1 MLINLINA
9 TINIEEREIL
19 KNVNFSVSENDF
31 IYIVGKVGS
40 GKSSLL
46 KSLYGELPI
55 KGDTTE
61 ILYYDLSKMKQH
73 QLPELRRELGIIFQ
87 DFQLLSDYTVQEN
100 LDFVLRV
107 TDWEKEDRAPRIAE
121 VLKQVGISEKANN
134 YPHELSG
141 GEQQRVAI
149 ARALLNSP
157 KVILADEPTGNL
169 DKETSD
175 NIMTILHGIRQQGT
189 AVVMITHNL
198 HLINEYPGTAVY
210 KCENGNIIP
219 TNGQIIATN
228 EQDADNEELTVDC

>member
-1 MLINLINA
+1 MLINLVNA

-19 KNVNFSVSENDF
+19 NNVNFSVLENDF

-55 KGDTTE
+55 KGSTTN
-61 ILYYDLSKMKQH
+61 ILDYNLMKMKQY
-73 QLPELRRELGIIFQ
+73 QIPELRRNLGIIFQ
-87 DFQLLSDYTVQEN
+87 DFQLLADYTVQEN

-107 TDWEKEDRAPRIAE
+107 TDWPKEKRAPRIAE
-121 VLKQVGISEKANN
+121 VLNQVGISNKANN

-149 ARALLNSP
+149 ARAILNSP
-157 KVILADEPTGNL
+157 KIILADEPTGNL

-175 NIMTILHGIRQQGT
+175 NIMTILQKIRLQGT
-189 AVVMITHNL
+189 AIVMITHNIQ
-198 HLINEYPGTAVY
+198 LISEYPGTAIY
-210 KCENGNIIP
+210 KCENETIIP
-219 TNGQIIATN
+219 LSYNNI
-228 EQDADNEELTVDC
+228 

>member
-1 MLINLINA
+1 MLINLVNA
-9 TINIEEREIL
+9 TVNIEEREIL
-19 KNVNFSVSENDF
+19 TNVNFTVTENDF

-55 KGDTTE
+55 KGETTI
-61 ILYYDLSKMKQH
+61 ILDHDLSKMKQY
-73 QLPELRRELGIIFQ
+73 QFPELRRNLGIIFQ
-87 DFQLLSDYTVQEN
+87 DFQLLSDYTVQGN

-107 TDWEKEDRAPRIAE
+107 TDWEKEKRAPRIAE

-157 KVILADEPTGNL
+157 KIILADEPTGNL

-175 NIMTILHGIRQQGT
+175 MIMNILQDIRKQGT

-198 HLINEYPGTAVY
+198 QLIDEYPGTAVY
-210 KCENGNIIP
+210 KCENGNIHP
-219 TNGQIIATN
+219 LPSII
-228 EQDADNEELTVDC
+228 

>member
-19 KNVNFSVSENDF
+19 KGVNFSVSENEF

-46 KSLYGELPI
+46 KALYGELPV
-55 KGDTTE
+55 KGEKTE
-61 ILYYDLSKMKQH
+61 ILHFDLSKLKQH
-73 QLPELRRELGIIFQ
+73 QLPELRRQLGIVFQ
-87 DFQLLSDYTVQEN
+87 DFQLLSDYTVREN

-107 TDWEKEDRAPRIAE
+107 TDWEKDDRAPRIAE
-121 VLKQVGISEKANN
+121 VLNQVGIADKANN

-157 KVILADEPTGNL
+157 QIILADEPTGNL
-169 DKETSD
+169 DKDTSD
-175 NIMTILHGIRQQGT
+175 NIMQLLQNIRMQGT

-198 HLINEYPGTAVY
+198 NLISEYSGTAVY
-210 KCENGNIIP
+210 KCEDNKILP
-219 TNGQIIATN
+219 ATLN
-228 EQDADNEELTVDC
+228 V

>member
-1 MLINLINA
+1 MLINLTNA

-19 KNVNFSVSENDF
+19 KGVNFSVSENDF

-55 KGDTTE
+55 KGDKTE
-61 ILYYDLSKMKQH
+61 ILSYDLSKLKQY
-73 QLPELRRELGIIFQ
+73 QLPELRRQLGIVFQ
-87 DFQLLSDYTVQEN
+87 DFQLLSDYTVREN
-100 LDFVLRV
+100 LDFVLQV
-107 TDWEKEDRAPRIAE
+107 TDWDKAERAPRIAE
-121 VLKQVGISEKANN
+121 VLNQVGIADKANS

-157 KVILADEPTGNL
+157 KIILADEPTGNL

-175 NIMTILHGIRQQGT
+175 NIMKILHNIRMQGT

-198 HLINEYPGTAVY
+198 NLISEYPGTAVY
-210 KCENGNIIP
+210 KCEDSNILP
-219 TNGQIIATN
+219 ATLN
-228 EQDADNEELTVDC
+228 IK

>member
-1 MLINLINA
+1 M
-9 TINIEEREIL
+9 E
-19 KNVNFSVSENDF
+19 NVNFSVSENDF

-46 KSLYGELPI
+46 KALYGELPI

-73 QLPELRRELGIIFQ
+73 QLPELRRELGIVFQ
-87 DFQLLSDYTVQEN
+87 DFQLLSDYTVREN

-121 VLKQVGISEKANN
+121 VLNQVGIADKANN

-157 KVILADEPTGNL
+157 KIILADEPTGNL

-175 NIMTILHGIRQQGT
+175 NIMNILQHIRQQGT

-198 HLINEYPGTAVY
+198 NLITEYPGTTTY
-210 KCENGNIIP
+210 KCEDGNILPLNMQQP
-219 TNGQIIATN
+219 TTDDGQI
-228 EQDADNEELTVDC
+228 TVDC

>member
-1 MLINLINA
+1 MLINLVNA
-9 TINIEEREIL
+9 TIKIEEREIL
-19 KNVNFSVSENDF
+19 TKVNFTVVENDF

-55 KGDTTE
+55 QGDQTT
-61 ILYYDLSKMKQH
+61 ILDFDLSKLKQY
-73 QLPELRRELGIIFQ
+73 QFPELRRNLGIVFQ
-87 DFQLLSDYTVQEN
+87 DFQLLSEYTVYEN

-107 TDWEKEDRAPRIAE
+107 TDWEKIARAPRIAE
-121 VLKQVGISEKANN
+121 VLQQVEISEKANN

-157 KVILADEPTGNL
+157 KIILADEPTGNL

-175 NIMTILHGIRQQGT
+175 TIMTILKDINKQGT

-198 HLINEYPGTAVY
+198 NLITDYPGTAIY
-210 KCENGNIIP
+210 KCEHGNILP
-219 TNGQIIATN
+219 LTTII
-228 EQDADNEELTVDC
+228 

>member
-19 KNVNFSVSENDF
+19 NGVNFSVSENEF

-46 KSLYGELPI
+46 KALYGELPV
-55 KGDTTE
+55 KGEKTE
-61 ILYYDLSKMKQH
+61 ILNFDLSKLKQH
-73 QLPELRRELGIIFQ
+73 QLPELRRQLGIVFQ
-87 DFQLLSDYTVQEN
+87 DFQLLSDYTVREN

-107 TDWEKEDRAPRIAE
+107 TDWEKDDRAPRIAE
-121 VLKQVGISEKANN
+121 VLNQVGIADKANN

-157 KVILADEPTGNL
+157 QIILADEPTGNL
-169 DKETSD
+169 DKDTSN
-175 NIMTILHGIRQQGT
+175 NIMQILQKIRMQGT

-198 HLINEYPGTAVY
+198 NLISEYPGTAVY
-210 KCENGNIIP
+210 KCEDNKILP
-219 TNGQIIATN
+219 ATLN
-228 EQDADNEELTVDC
+228 V

>member
-1 MLINLINA
+1 MLINLVNA
-9 TINIEEREIL
+9 TVNIEEREIL
-19 KNVNFSVSENDF
+19 TNVNFTVTENDF

-55 KGDTTE
+55 KGETTT
-61 ILYYDLSKMKQH
+61 ILDYDLSKMKQY
-73 QLPELRRELGIIFQ
+73 QFPELRRNLGIIFQ
-87 DFQLLSDYTVQEN
+87 DFQLLSDYTVQGN

-107 TDWEKEDRAPRIAE
+107 TDWEKEKRAPRIAE

-157 KVILADEPTGNL
+157 KIILADEPTGNL

-175 NIMTILHGIRQQGT
+175 MIMNILQDIRKQGT

-198 HLINEYPGTAVY
+198 QLINEYPGTAVY
-210 KCENGNIIP
+210 KCENGNIHP
-219 TNGQIIATN
+219 LPSII
-228 EQDADNEELTVDC
+228 

>member
-1 MLINLINA
+1 MLINLVNA
-9 TINIEEREIL
+9 TIKIEEREIL
-19 KNVNFSVSENDF
+19 TKVNFTVVENDF

-55 KGDTTE
+55 QGDQTT
-61 ILYYDLSKMKQH
+61 ILDFDLSKLKQY
-73 QLPELRRELGIIFQ
+73 QFPELRRNLGIVFQ
-87 DFQLLSDYTVQEN
+87 DFQLLSEYTVYEN

-107 TDWEKEDRAPRIAE
+107 TDWEKTARAPRIAE
-121 VLKQVGISEKANN
+121 VLQQVGISEKANN

-157 KVILADEPTGNL
+157 KIILADEPTGNL

-175 NIMTILHGIRQQGT
+175 TIMTILKEINKLGT

-198 HLINEYPGTAVY
+198 NLITDYPGTAIY
-210 KCENGNIIP
+210 KCEHGNILP
-219 TNGQIIATN
+219 LTTII
-228 EQDADNEELTVDC
+228 

>member
-1 MLINLINA
+1 MLINLVNA
-9 TINIEEREIL
+9 TIRIEEREIL
-19 KNVNFSVSENDF
+19 TKVNFTVVENDF

-55 KGDTTE
+55 QGDQTT
-61 ILYYDLSKMKQH
+61 ILDFDLSKLKQY
-73 QLPELRRELGIIFQ
+73 QFPELRRNLGIVFQ
-87 DFQLLSDYTVQEN
+87 DFQLLSEYTVYEN

-107 TDWEKEDRAPRIAE
+107 TDWEKIARAPRIAE
-121 VLKQVGISEKANN
+121 VLQQVGISEKANN

-149 ARALLNSP
+149 ARALLNAP
-157 KVILADEPTGNL
+157 KIILADEPTGNL

-175 NIMTILHGIRQQGT
+175 TIMTILKDINKQGT

-198 HLINEYPGTAVY
+198 NLITDYPGTAIY
-210 KCENGNIIP
+210 KCEHGNILP
-219 TNGQIIATN
+219 LTTII
-228 EQDADNEELTVDC
+228 

>member
-1 MLINLINA
+1 MLINLVNA
-9 TINIEEREIL
+9 TINIDEREIL
-19 KNVNFSVSENDF
+19 KNVNFTVTENDF

-55 KGDTTE
+55 KGKATT
-61 ILYYDLSKMKQH
+61 ILDHDLSKMKPNQF
-73 QLPELRRELGIIFQ
+73 PGLRRNLGIVFQ

-107 TDWEKEDRAPRIAE
+107 TDWEKPQRAPRIAE
-121 VLKQVGISEKANN
+121 VLKQVGISDKANN

-157 KVILADEPTGNL
+157 KIILADEPTGNL

-175 NIMTILHGIRQQGT
+175 MIMNILQDIRKQGT

-198 HLINEYPGTAVY
+198 HLINEFPGTAVY
-210 KCENGNIIP
+210 KCENGNIQP
-219 TNGQIIATN
+219 LPSII
-228 EQDADNEELTVDC
+228 Q

>member
-1 MLINLINA
+1 MLINLVNA
-9 TINIEEREIL
+9 TVNIEEREIL
-19 KNVNFSVSENDF
+19 TNVNFTVTENDF

-55 KGDTTE
+55 KGETTT
-61 ILYYDLSKMKQH
+61 ILDHDLSKMKQY
-73 QLPELRRELGIIFQ
+73 QFPELRRNLGIIFQ
-87 DFQLLSDYTVQEN
+87 DFQLLSDYTVQGN

-107 TDWEKEDRAPRIAE
+107 TDWEKEKRAPRIAE

-157 KVILADEPTGNL
+157 KIILADEPTGNL

-175 NIMTILHGIRQQGT
+175 MIMNILQDIRKQGT

-198 HLINEYPGTAVY
+198 QLINEYPGTAVY
-210 KCENGNIIP
+210 KCENGNIHP
-219 TNGQIIATN
+219 LPSII
-228 EQDADNEELTVDC
+228 